1 MFLCFSACQ
10 SFDYYVFYR
19 SQSVAGNSGG
29 DEESAHVTLSKSDV
43 ILTFQIE
50 VKIFF
55 LISLDKEL
63 YN

>member
-1 MFLCFSACQ
+1 M
-10 SFDYYVFYR
+10 
-19 SQSVAGNSGG
+19 AGNSGG

-55 LISLDKEL
+55 SISLDKEL
-63 YN
+63 TMINCIFELAITMGFGQAMKTG